1 MIPYRIA
8 VIGLGNVGAALARN
22 WHRAGHTVVFGAQF
36 PLSEKSKKLTDEFG
50 ESHFLTVGD
59 AIAQSQVILLATP
72 AAAVIELA
80 NELSGD
86 LSHAVII
93 DATNAIMPLNNG
105 YPTAFHF
112 LAEHTNARLVKCFN
126 STGFE
131 NMADPVYDRQAIDMF
146 MAGDNTEAKQ
156 VARQLA
162 IDCGFGDCI
171 DFGKADK
178 VELLEKFALSW
189 INLAIMQGI
198 GRNIAFK
205 LLRR

>member
-22 WHRAGHTVVFGAQF
+22 WKKAGHTVVFGAQF
-36 PLSEKSKKLTDEFG
+36 PLSDKSRRLVDEFG
-50 ESHFLTVGD
+50 ESRFLTVPE

-72 AAAVIELA
+72 AAAVVELA
-80 NELSGD
+80 DALGGD

-93 DATNAIMPLNNG
+93 DATNAIMPLPNG
-105 YPTAFHF
+105 YATAFHF
-112 LAEHTNARLVKCFN
+112 LSEHTNARLVKCFN

-131 NMADPVYDRQAIDMF
+131 NMADPVYGDQALDMF
-146 MAGDNTEAKQ
+146 MAGDNVEAKQ

-162 IDCGFGDCI
+162 LDCGFGTCI

-189 INLAIMQGI
+189 INLAIMQGM
-198 GRNIAFK
+198 GRGIALR
-205 LLRR
+205 LLHR